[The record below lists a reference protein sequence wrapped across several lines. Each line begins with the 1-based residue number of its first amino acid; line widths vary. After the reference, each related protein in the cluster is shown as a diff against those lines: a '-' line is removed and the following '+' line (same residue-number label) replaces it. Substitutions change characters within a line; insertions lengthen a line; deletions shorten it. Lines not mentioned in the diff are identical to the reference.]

1 MNSRDIIRSLMTN
14 SQSVIYFK
22 DIQGQFTLVNQKW
35 INIYGVDLSNIVG
48 KSYFG
53 GYTMEIATKARE
65 NEHLVEQRGREQTFE
80 EGIIQ
85 EDGVH
90 HPISTTFPVYGDD
103 NELLGTGTIS
113 TDITEQK
120 LLERD
125 LKHSQQ
131 ALQEMVAQDQ
141 LTGTGS
147 RKAFFEK
154 VEAELLRHSR
164 YHHSLSLLSIDIDY
178 FRQVNERFGHA
189 AGDRTLIRVVAIIE
203 EVMRDP
209 DCLFRSGDEEF
220 SIVAPE
226 TDIEGGDGLAKR
238 IMKALREEEFD
249 LIQTLTASMGVTE
262 MVEGDDLALVIKRLD
277 EALGEAKN
285 EGRNRIVVRSI

>member
-1 MNSRDIIRSLMTN
+1 MAFTPS
-14 SQSVIYFK
+14 K
-22 DIQGQFTLVNQKW
+22 DYKR
-35 INIYGVDLSNIVG
+35 
-48 KSYFG
+48 
-53 GYTMEIATKARE
+53 RE
-65 NEHLVEQRGREQTFE
+65 REQRKMDKRRERE
-80 EGIIQ
+80 EAK
-85 EDGVH
+85 
-90 HPISTTFPVYGDD
+90 
-103 NELLGTGTIS
+103 NE
-113 TDITEQK
+113 K
-120 LLERD
+120 L
-125 LKHSQQ
+125 
-131 ALQEMVAQDQ
+131 AA
-141 LTGTGS
+141 
-147 RKAFFEK
+147 EK

-203 EVMRDP
+203 EVMRDT